1 MSLPAL
7 WNKRENETNLKQA
20 RERAEGRWVC
30 SLRKNAQAGNDTLE
44 EVPRAKVKTYER
56 IKNVAVGDKEREE
69 LDTRRLNRCQQ
80 AKPLEG
86 HTRDLG
92 SSRRLWGGTWTRSRK
107 ESSLRQRMEN
117 SPSSL

>member
-1 MSLPAL
+1 M
-7 WNKRENETNLKQA
+7 
-20 RERAEGRWVC
+20 
-30 SLRKNAQAGNDTLE
+30 
-44 EVPRAKVKTYER
+44 YER

-80 AKPLEG
+80 AKSLEG

-92 SSRRLWGGTWTRSRK
+92 SSRLWGGTWIWSRK
-107 ESSLRQRMEN
+107 ESSLRQRVEN